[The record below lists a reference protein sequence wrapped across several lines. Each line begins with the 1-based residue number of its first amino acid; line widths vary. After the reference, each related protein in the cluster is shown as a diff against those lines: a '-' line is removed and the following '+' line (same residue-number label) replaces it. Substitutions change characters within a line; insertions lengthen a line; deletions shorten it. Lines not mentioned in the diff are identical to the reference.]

1 MRRYIKRIFAALT
14 VVMLLAAN
22 TVPVMAAGETPTGT
36 LTLSNGQTP
45 ITATF
50 KAYCL
55 MDITVADKDGGK
67 TYGYKINSNFAEFF
81 SDKTPT
87 TPIGGNSK
95 DEAAHK
101 YLEENVKKPEFA
113 NTLKAF
119 LEGHTNIN
127 PAGTFDFINASTAFV
142 SNLPYGYYAI
152 MPDVKDGTHKPVF
165 VPLTETTQTT
175 YLKELKPGTDKK
187 VEEGGQ
193 QQDWGDASIGDTV
206 NFTVN
211 STVPNMNGLE
221 TCKFIL
227 HDTMSK
233 GLTFTEGSVEVKI
246 GNQSLTKDNHFKV
259 ESKPLQES
267 VGGTDITITIEDLK
281 ALNLSSFTLNPGDP
295 IVFTYSAV
303 LNKDAVVTDSVKNTA
318 KIEYTNSPEGTT
330 ETKPDS
336 VIVKTHDLTITKKA
350 DSQDGQVL
358 AGAEFKLY
366 KGDKAEGTPIK
377 FIKLEADGEY
387 RVAEASEQNIASET
401 FVTPA
406 SGIVTIKGLDQGTYT
421 LEEVK
426 APEGYNK
433 LNDTIKVTITATSNK
448 GDGTDVVVSGDNNL
462 TVVNKEGTLLPET
475 GGKGTVLF
483 TIIGAIGVAVI
494 LLSFVSSKK
503 NKTDAK

>member
-22 TVPVMAAGETPTGT
+22 TVPVMAAGETGT

-50 KAYCL
+50 KAYRL
-55 MDITVADKDGGK
+55 MDITVGTNENGK
-67 TYGYKINSNFAEFF
+67 IYGYKINSDFAEFF
-81 SDKTPT
+81 NDKIPT
-87 TPIGGNSK
+87 TSIDGNSK
-95 DEAAHK
+95 DEAAHQ
-101 YLEENVKKPEFA
+101 YLEENVKTEKFKTDLE
-113 NTLKAF
+113 NF
-119 LEGHTNIN
+119 LEKNSIN
-127 PAGTFDFINASTAFV
+127 EAGTFTFNNTIKESVEA
-142 SNLPYGYYAI
+142 LPYGYYAI

-193 QQDWGDASIGDTV
+193 QQEWGDASIGDTV
-206 NFTVN
+206 NFTVK
-211 STVPNMNGLE
+211 SIVPNMNGLK

-227 HDTMSK
+227 KDTMSK
-233 GLTFTEGSVEVKI
+233 GLSFDANSVKVKI
-246 GNQSLTKDNHFKV
+246 GNQSLTKDTHFKI
-259 ESKPLQES
+259 ESKPSQDS
-267 VGGTDITITIEDLK
+267 AGGTDITITIEDLK
-281 ALNLSSFTLNPGDP
+281 TLGNITANPGDT

-303 LNKDAVVTDSVKNTA
+303 LNKDAVVGIDPVKNA
-318 KIEYTNSPEGTT
+318 AMIKYTNSPDGGT
-330 ETKPDS
+330 ETTKEDT
-336 VIVKTHDLTITKKA
+336 VIVKTYDLTITKRA
-350 DSQDGQVL
+350 ENEGGNVL

-366 KGDKAEGTPIK
+366 KGESAIPDQLVKVVKVDEKGT
-377 FIKLEADGEY
+377 Y
-387 RVAEASEQNIASET
+387 RVAEAEEHGTALDT
-401 FVTPA
+401 VVTPA
-406 SGIVTIKGLDQGTYT
+406 SGIVTIKGLDKGIYT

-426 APEGYNK
+426 APDGYNK

-448 GDGTDVVVSGDNNL
+448 DDGTDVIVGGDNNL
-462 TVVNKEGTLLPET
+462 TVVNKAGTLLPET

>member
-22 TVPVMAAGETPTGT
+22 TVPVMAAGETGT
-36 LTLSNGQTP
+36 LTLSNGQTS

-50 KAYCL
+50 KAYRL
-55 MDITVADKDGGK
+55 MDITVGTNENGK
-67 TYGYKINSNFAEFF
+67 IYGYKINPDFAEFF
-81 SDKTPT
+81 SDKIPT
-87 TPIGGNSK
+87 TSIGGNSK
-95 DEAAHK
+95 DEAVHQ

-127 PAGTFDFINASTAFV
+127 PATTFNFVNVSTASV

-152 MPDVKDGTHKPVF
+152 MPNGKDNTHNPVF
-165 VPLTETTQTT
+165 VPVTEAIQTT

-193 QQDWGDASIGDTV
+193 QQEWGDASIGDTV
-206 NFTVN
+206 NFTVK
-211 STVPNMNGLE
+211 SIVPNMNGLK

-227 HDTMSK
+227 KDTMSK
-233 GLTFTEGSVEVKI
+233 GLTFDANNVEVKI
-246 GNQSLTKDNHFKV
+246 GNQPLTKDTHFKI
-259 ESKPLQES
+259 ESKPSQDS
-267 VGGTDITITIEDLK
+267 AGGTDITITIEDLK
-281 ALNLSSFTLNPGDP
+281 TLGNITANPGDT

-303 LNKDAVVTDSVKNTA
+303 LNKEAVNGIDQVTNKAHLEYGNDADGKL
-318 KIEYTNSPEGTT
+318 ETT
-330 ETKPDS
+330 PVDE
-336 VIVKTHDLTITKKA
+336 VIVKTYDLTITKTA
-350 DSQDGQVL
+350 ENVDGSVL

-366 KGDKAEGTPIK
+366 KGESATQDQLVKVVKVDENGT
-377 FIKLEADGEY
+377 Y
-387 RVAEASEQNIASET
+387 RVAEANEQDTALDT
-401 FVTPA
+401 VVTPA
-406 SGIVTIKGLDQGTYT
+406 SGIVTIKGLDKGIYT

-426 APEGYNK
+426 APDGYNK
-433 LNDTIKVTITATSNK
+433 LNDTIKVTITAESDDNGTSVNVK
-448 GDGTDVVVSGDNNL
+448 GNEQ
-462 TVVNKEGTLLPET
+462 TVVNKAGTLLPET

>member
-22 TVPVMAAGETPTGT
+22 TVPVMAAGGTGT
-36 LTLSNGQTP
+36 LTLSNGQTA
-45 ITATF
+45 INNATF
-50 KAYCL
+50 KAYQL
-55 MDITVADKDGGK
+55 MDITVANKENGEK
-67 TYGYKINSNFAEFF
+67 TYGYKINSDFAKFF
-81 SDKTPT
+81 EEKAPVSDQQ
-87 TPIGGNSK
+87 SK
-95 DEAAHK
+95 DAAAHK
-101 YLEENVKKPEFA
+101 YLEENVKNGNVETA
-113 NTLKAF
+113 LKDF
-119 LEGHTNIN
+119 LNKN
-127 PAGTFDFINASTAFV
+127 PGTKVAGTFTFTNANEVSV

-246 GNQSLTKDNHFKV
+246 GNQSLTKETHFNVVDSISADGK
-259 ESKPLQES
+259 
-267 VGGTDITITIEDLK
+267 GGTDITITIDNLK
-281 ALNLSSFTLNPGDP
+281 TLSIPGFTPNPGDP

-303 LNKDAVVTDSVKNTA
+303 LNKDAVVGTDPVKNTA
-318 KIEYTNSPEGTT
+318 KIEYTNDPEGGTT
-330 ETKPDS
+330 TTPVDE
-336 VIVKTHDLTITKKA
+336 VIVKTYDLTITKRA
-350 DSQDGQVL
+350 ETEGGNVL

-366 KGDKAEGTPIK
+366 KGESATPEKVVKVVKVDENGT
-377 FIKLEADGEY
+377 Y
-387 RVAEASEQNIASET
+387 RVATNGEQDASET
-401 FVTPA
+401 FVTPDT
-406 SGIVTIKGLDQGTYT
+406 GIVTIKGLDQGIYT

-426 APEGYNK
+426 APDGYNK

-494 LLSFVSSKK
+494 LLSFVSKK

>member
-22 TVPVMAAGETPTGT
+22 TVPVMAAGETGT

-50 KAYCL
+50 KAYRL
-55 MDITVADKDGGK
+55 MDITVGNTDTAK
-67 TYGYKINSNFAEFF
+67 TYGYTINKNFEAFFAEKAAP
-81 SDKTPT
+81 SL
-87 TPIGGNSK
+87 NQSK
-95 DEAAHK
+95 DVAAHK
-101 YLEENVKKPEFA
+101 YLEDNVKTGRVKTDLE
-113 NTLKAF
+113 AF
-119 LEGHTNIN
+119 LETNSSTTV
-127 PAGTFDFINASTAFV
+127 AGTFEFMSTSTASV

-165 VPLTETTQTT
+165 VPVTDATQTT

-193 QQDWGDASIGDTV
+193 QQEWGDASIGDTV
-206 NFTVN
+206 NFTVK
-211 STVPNMNGLE
+211 SIVPNMNGLK

-227 HDTMSK
+227 KDTMSK
-233 GLTFTEGSVEVKI
+233 GLTFNPDSVTVTV
-246 GNQSLTKDNHFKV
+246 GNKPLTKGTHFNVVNSISADGK
-259 ESKPLQES
+259 
-267 VGGTDITITIEDLK
+267 GGTDITITIENLK
-281 ALNLSSFTLNPGDP
+281 ALNILDFIPNPGAP

-303 LNKDAVVTDSVKNTA
+303 LNKDAVVGTDPVNNTA
-318 KIEYTNSPEGTT
+318 KIEYTNDPEGGT
-330 ETKPDS
+330 ETTKEDT
-336 VIVKTHDLTITKKA
+336 VIVKTYDLTITKKA
-350 DSQDGQVL
+350 ENVNGSVL

-366 KGDKAEGTPIK
+366 KGDKAEGTPIR
-377 FIKLEADGEY
+377 FIKLEAEGEY
-387 RVAEASEQNIASET
+387 RVAEAEEQGT
-401 FVTPA
+401 TDTVVTPT
-406 SGIVTIKGLDQGTYT
+406 SGIVRIKGLDQGTYT

-426 APEGYNK
+426 APNGYNK
-433 LNDTIKVTITATSNK
+433 LKDTIPVIINAESKNNGTNVTVTGNEQ
-448 GDGTDVVVSGDNNL
+448 
-462 TVVNKEGTLLPET
+462 TVVNKAGTLLPET

>member
-22 TVPVMAAGETPTGT
+22 TVPVMAAGETGT

-50 KAYCL
+50 KAYRL
-55 MDITVADKDGGK
+55 MDITVGNTDTAK
-67 TYGYKINSNFAEFF
+67 TYGYTINKNFEAFFAEKAAP
-81 SDKTPT
+81 SL
-87 TPIGGNSK
+87 NQSK
-95 DEAAHK
+95 DVAAHK
-101 YLEENVKKPEFA
+101 YLEDNVKTGRVKTDLE
-113 NTLKAF
+113 AF
-119 LEGHTNIN
+119 LEANSSTTV
-127 PAGTFDFINASTAFV
+127 AGTFEFMSTSTASV
-142 SNLPYGYYAI
+142 LDLPYGYYAI
-152 MPDVKDGTHKPVF
+152 MPDGKDNTHNPVF
-165 VPLTETTQTT
+165 VPVTEATQTT

-187 VEEGGQ
+187 VEEGGK

-206 NFTVN
+206 NFTVK

-233 GLTFTEGSVEVKI
+233 GLRFDANSVKVKI
-246 GNQSLTKDNHFKV
+246 GNQLLTKETHFKV
-259 ESKPLQES
+259 ESNPVQDP
-267 VGGTDITITIEDLK
+267 VGGTAITITIENLK
-281 ALNLSSFTLNPGDP
+281 TLGDITVNPGDT
-295 IVFTYSAV
+295 IEFTYSAV
-303 LNKDAVVTDSVKNTA
+303 LNKDAVVGTDPVKNTA
-318 KIEYTNSPEGTT
+318 KIEYTNDPEGGTT
-330 ETKPDS
+330 TTPVDE
-336 VIVKTHDLTITKKA
+336 VIVKTYDLTITKKA
-350 DSQDGQVL
+350 ETEGGNVL

-366 KGDKAEGTPIK
+366 KGESATPDQLVK
-377 FIKLEADGEY
+377 VVKVDEKGAY
-387 RVAEASEQNIASET
+387 RVAEAEEQGTALDT
-401 FVTPA
+401 VVTPA
-406 SGIVTIKGLDQGTYT
+406 SGIVTIKGLDKGTYT

-426 APEGYNK
+426 APDGYNK

-448 GDGTDVVVSGDNNL
+448 GDGTDVIVGGDNNL
-462 TVVNKEGTLLPET
+462 TVVNKAGTLLPET

>member
-22 TVPVMAAGETPTGT
+22 TVPVMAAGETGT

-50 KAYCL
+50 KAYRL
-55 MDITVADKDGGK
+55 MDITVGNTDTAK
-67 TYGYKINSNFAEFF
+67 TYGYTINKNFEAFFAEKAAP
-81 SDKTPT
+81 SL
-87 TPIGGNSK
+87 NQSK
-95 DEAAHK
+95 DVAAHK
-101 YLEENVKKPEFA
+101 YLEDNVKTGKVKTDLE
-113 NTLKAF
+113 AF
-119 LEGHTNIN
+119 LEANSSTTV
-127 PAGTFDFINASTAFV
+127 AGTFEFMSTSTVSV

-152 MPDVKDGTHKPVF
+152 MPNGKDNTHNPVF

-193 QQDWGDASIGDTV
+193 QQEWGDASIGDTV

-211 STVPNMNGLE
+211 STVPNMNGLK

-227 HDTMSK
+227 KDTMSK
-233 GLTFTEGSVEVKI
+233 GLTFNPDSVTVTV
-246 GNQSLTKDNHFKV
+246 GNKPLTKGTHFNVVNSISADGK
-259 ESKPLQES
+259 
-267 VGGTDITITIEDLK
+267 GGTDITITIENLK
-281 ALNLSSFTLNPGDP
+281 ALNILDFIPNPGDT
-295 IVFTYSAV
+295 IEFTYSAV
-303 LNKDAVVTDSVKNTA
+303 LNKDAVVGTDPVNNTA
-318 KIEYTNSPEGTT
+318 KIEYTNDPEGGT
-330 ETKPDS
+330 ETTKEDT
-336 VIVKTHDLTITKKA
+336 VIVKTYDLTITKKA
-350 DSQDGQVL
+350 ENVNGSVL

-366 KGDKAEGTPIK
+366 KGESATPDQLVKVVKVDENGT
-377 FIKLEADGEY
+377 Y
-387 RVAEASEQNIASET
+387 RVAEANEQDTALDT
-401 FVTPA
+401 VVTPA
-406 SGIVTIKGLDQGTYT
+406 SGIVTIKGLDKGIYT

-426 APEGYNK
+426 APDGYNK

-448 GDGTDVVVSGDNNL
+448 DDGTDVIVGGDNNL
-462 TVVNKEGTLLPET
+462 TVVNKAGTLLPET

>member
-22 TVPVMAAGETPTGT
+22 TVPVMAAGETGT

-50 KAYCL
+50 KAYRL
-55 MDITVADKDGGK
+55 MDITVGTNKN
-67 TYGYKINSNFAEFF
+67 YGYKINPDFAEFF

-87 TPIGGNSK
+87 TSIGGNSK
-95 DEAAHK
+95 DAAAHQ

-127 PAGTFDFINASTAFV
+127 PAGTFDFTNASTAFV

-187 VEEGGQ
+187 VEEGGK

-206 NFTVN
+206 NFTVK
-211 STVPNMNGLE
+211 SIVPNMNGLKA
-221 TCKFIL
+221 CKFIL
-227 HDTMSK
+227 KDTMSK
-233 GLTFTEGSVEVKI
+233 GLTFNPDSVTVTV
-246 GNQSLTKDNHFKV
+246 GNKPLTKGTHFNVVNSISADGK
-259 ESKPLQES
+259 
-267 VGGTDITITIEDLK
+267 GGTDITITIENLK
-281 ALNLSSFTLNPGDP
+281 ALNILDFIPNPGAP

-303 LNKDAVVTDSVKNTA
+303 LNKEAVNGIDQVTNKAHLEYGNDADGKL
-318 KIEYTNSPEGTT
+318 ETT
-330 ETKPDS
+330 PVDE
-336 VIVKTHDLTITKKA
+336 VIVKTYDLTITKKA
-350 DSQDGQVL
+350 ETERGNVL

-366 KGDKAEGTPIK
+366 KGESATPDQLVKVVKVDENGT
-377 FIKLEADGEY
+377 Y
-387 RVAEASEQNIASET
+387 RVAEANEQDT
-401 FVTPA
+401 DLDTVVTPA
-406 SGIVTIKGLDQGTYT
+406 SGIVTIKGLDKGIYT

-426 APEGYNK
+426 APDGYNK

-448 GDGTDVVVSGDNNL
+448 GDGTDVIVGGDNNL
-462 TVVNKEGTLLPET
+462 TVVNKAGTLLPET